1 MSGFARP
8 MLNLRAIAL
17 VIALGIAAP
26 AACNR
31 NQPAPIAPPPPAAPA
46 PASPPPAVPSPTLPP
61 VVPVASLPV
70 APEPEPPPPGALR
83 VALVYT
89 TNVRGQYERWGRP
102 AHKLG
107 GLARHAALIT
117 ALRKSGAPLLQVD
130 AGDLVLPPRGQVA
143 FLDGDPPE
151 QERRAE
157 FMLRTYARIGV
168 AAVVPGEIDLSL
180 GVGKLVELARK
191 AKLSFLCSNLLG
203 VDAKPVFE
211 STKLVSVGSGASKTR
226 IGVFGLLDPP
236 AEDTA
241 RLQAAGFTFTSLGAA
256 ARAAVTVLRG
266 QGAQVVVGL
275 FHLAGGAAQAVA
287 VTTLAP
293 GVDVVV
299 LGHEG
304 LVTDQ
309 PLFSREVRLVEAGLD
324 GKVVGQLDLHVTA
337 DARHFGGN
345 HIHALDRTLVD
356 DAAVTAL
363 VQNHGRDTSKRAETG
378 RLLAVDIRL
387 ANADAPVGK
396 AGGKPPPRLVENWTF
411 GSTGACVLCHKEESV
426 QWKTT
431 SHAYALESLKTKGR
445 DQDPECLQCH
455 TTAFLRP
462 GGTRSLP
469 TARQYLPDVGCE
481 SCHGASVEH
490 VRAQNKKTGTIRKAN
505 EITCR
510 ECHPGNRKGELFDV
524 AAELK
529 GELGPGHG
537 Q

>member
-1 MSGFARP
+1 MI
-8 MLNLRAIAL
+8 NLRAIAL
-17 VIALGIAAP
+17 VIALAAP
-26 AACNR
+26 AACR
-31 NQPAPIAPPPPAAPA
+31 RTQPA
-46 PASPPPAVPSPTLPP
+46 PASPPPALPSPTLPP
-61 VVPVASLPV
+61 VAPVASLPV
-70 APEPEPPPPGALR
+70 APEPEPPPPGAQR

-107 GLARHAALIT
+107 GLARHASLIT
-117 ALRKSGAPLLQVD
+117 ALRKSGTPLLQVD
-130 AGDLVLPPRGQVA
+130 AGDLMLPPRGQVA

-157 FMLRTYARIGV
+157 LMLRTYARIGV

-180 GVGKLVELARK
+180 GIPKLTELARK
-191 AKLSFLCSNLLG
+191 VKLSLVCSNLLG
-203 VDAKPVFE
+203 ADAMPVFE
-211 STKLVSVGSGASKTR
+211 SAKVVSVGSGAGKTR
-226 IGVFGLLDPP
+226 IGVFGLLEPP

-241 RLQAAGFTFTSLGAA
+241 RLRAAGFTFTPLGAA
-256 ARAAVTVLRG
+256 ARAAVTALRA
-266 QGAQVVVGL
+266 QGAQVIVGL

-287 VTTLAP
+287 VTAEAP

-304 LVTDQ
+304 LVTDK
-309 PLFSREVRLVEAGLD
+309 PLGSRDVRLVEAGLD

-337 DARHFGGN
+337 DARHFGDN
-345 HIHALDRTLVD
+345 RIYALDRTLVD
-356 DAAVTAL
+356 DAAVAAL
-363 VQNHGRDTSKRAETG
+363 VQGHGRETGKRAETG
-378 RLLAVDIRL
+378 RLHAVDIRL
-387 ANADAPVGK
+387 ANSQEPAGK
-396 AGGKPPPRLVENWTF
+396 AGSKPPPPLLENWTF
-411 GSTGACVLCHKEESV
+411 GSSAACVLCHKEESE

-431 SHAYALESLKTKGR
+431 SHAYALESLKAKGR
-445 DQDPECLQCH
+445 DKDPECLQCH

-481 SCHGASVEH
+481 SCHGPSVEH
-490 VRAQNKKTGTIRKAN
+490 VRAQNKKTGTSRKAN
-505 EITCR
+505 DASCR

-524 AAELK
+524 ASELK